1 MAKLRKFVAYRT
13 VERPNTR
20 VSKFRKKSYVRAK
33 PNLKVVRFDMGNV
46 KREYEVALHLLTR
59 SALQIRQEALEAA
72 RITSNR
78 LLDKK
83 VGKNNFH
90 LRVRVFPHHILREN
104 PLAAGAGAD
113 RFSTGMSHPFGKPI
127 GLAAQLRKGQP
138 VMTLLVNREHIKAG
152 RLALHRAAYK
162 IPCSTLIKEEQLM
175 KAVKQAQV
183 EKKSSTSGSAA

>member
-162 IPCSTLIKEEQLM
+162 IPCSTMIKEEQLM

-183 EKKSSTSGSAA
+183 EKKSSTSGSAD

>member
-183 EKKSSTSGSAA
+183 EKKSSTSGSA

>member
-13 VERPNTR
+13 VERAYTR
-20 VSKFRKKSYVRAK
+20 TSKYRKKSYIRAT

-46 KREYEVALHLLTR
+46 KREYDVALHLLTR

-90 LRVRVFPHHILREN
+90 LRVRVYPHHILREN

-127 GLAAQLRKGQP
+127 GIAAQLKKGQP
-138 VMTLLVNREHIKAG
+138 VMTLLVNREHIKPG
-152 RLALHRAAYK
+152 RQALHRAAYK
-162 IPCSTLIKEEQLM
+162 IPCSTLIKEEQLRQPAKDG
-175 KAVKQAQV
+175 KA
-183 EKKSSTSGSAA
+183 EKKAAGAESAA

>member
-162 IPCSTLIKEEQLM
+162 IPCSTMIKEEQLM

-183 EKKSSTSGSAA
+183 EKKTSTSGSAA